1 MSTETTHIPVQKDAE
16 ISAPLKALIRGVYL
30 LRLFLTS
37 FIKSRKSQVLT
48 ILGLLPVVV
57 MVAWGVP
64 PPARIFF
71 RDFVQT
77 LYISLLIPLS
87 GLLLGTAALSDEI
100 ESHTIVQLV
109 TRPVRRIEILIWR
122 YIATVIAGT
131 IISIIVTSGFYI
143 SVTISEGIPIEML
156 TGFWLVCT
164 VCNAVY
170 CAIFM
175 LLGIALK
182 RPLVWGVVIT
192 LYEQLLGVVAIF
204 FEGAVF
210 SLSGHILNYGQLF
223 VDYSYS
229 IPNWPPVMSGSVLVV
244 IVLICIALSAIL
256 FRVKDLA

>member
-1 MSTETTHIPVQKDAE
+1 MSTETTQTPVRKDGE
-16 ISAPLKALIRGVYL
+16 LSPPLRTLIRGIYL
-30 LRLFLTS
+30 VSLFLTS

-64 PPARIFF
+64 PPARFFF

-131 IISIIVTSGFYI
+131 IISIIVTSGFYVSVVI
-143 SVTISEGIPIEML
+143 SDEIPFEML
-156 TGFWLVCT
+156 TGFWLVCA

-204 FEGAVF
+204 FEGVVF

-229 IPNWPPVMSGSVLVV
+229 IPGWPPLNSGWVLVV
-244 IVLICIALSAIL
+244 IVLVCISLSAIM
-256 FRVKDLA
+256 FRAKDLA

>member
-1 MSTETTHIPVQKDAE
+1 MSTETTQTTIQKNGE
-16 ISAPLKALIRGVYL
+16 LSAPLKTIFRGIYL
-30 LRLFLTS
+30 VKLFLIS
-37 FIKSRKSQVLT
+37 FVKSRKSQVLT

-64 PPARIFF
+64 PPARFFF

-143 SVTISEGIPIEML
+143 SVVFSEEIPLEML
-156 TGFWLVCT
+156 TGFWVVCA

-229 IPNWPPVMSGSVLVV
+229 IPNWPPSLSGSVLAILV
-244 IVLICIALSAIL
+244 ILCIILSAVL
-256 FRVKDLA
+256 FRRKDLA

>member
-1 MSTETTHIPVQKDAE
+1 GELQG
-16 ISAPLKALIRGVYL
+16 PLKTLIRGLYL
-30 LRLFLTS
+30 VRLFLTS
-37 FIKSRKSQVLT
+37 FVKSRKSQVLT
-48 ILGLLPVVV
+48 LLGLLPVFV

-64 PPARIFF
+64 PPARFFF

-122 YIATVIAGT
+122 YVATVIAGT
-131 IISIIVTSGFYI
+131 IISVIVTSGFYFSVVI
-143 SVTISEGIPIEML
+143 SDAIPFEML
-156 TGFWLVCT
+156 TGFWSVCA

-223 VDYSYS
+223 VDYTYN
-229 IPNWPPVMSGSVLVV
+229 IPNWPPLMSGWVLLVIILVSISLSV
-244 IVLICIALSAIL
+244 IL
-256 FRVKDLA
+256 FKVKDLA

>member
-1 MSTETTHIPVQKDAE
+1 MSTETTQTPVRKDGE
-16 ISAPLKALIRGVYL
+16 LSPPLRTLMRGIYL
-30 LRLFLTS
+30 VTLFLTS
-37 FIKSRKSQVLT
+37 FRKSRKSQVLA

-57 MVAWGVP
+57 MVAWDVP
-64 PPARIFF
+64 SPARFFF

-122 YIATVIAGT
+122 YIATVIAGI

-143 SVTISEGIPIEML
+143 SVVISDEIPIEML
-156 TGFWLVCT
+156 TGFWSVCA

-170 CAIFM
+170 CARFM

-204 FEGAVF
+204 FEGVVF

-229 IPNWPPVMSGSVLVV
+229 IPGWPPLNSGWALVV
-244 IVLICIALSAIL
+244 IVIVCISLSAIM
-256 FRVKDLA
+256 FRAKDLA

>member
-1 MSTETTHIPVQKDAE
+1 MSAETTQTTLQKDGE
-16 ISAPLKALIRGVYL
+16 LSAPLKTIIRGVYL
-30 LRLFLTS
+30 VKLFLIS
-37 FIKSRKSQVLT
+37 FVKSRKSQVLT

-57 MVAWGVP
+57 MIAWGVP
-64 PPARIFF
+64 PPARFFF

-131 IISIIVTSGFYI
+131 LISIIVTSGFYI
-143 SVTISEGIPIEML
+143 SVVVSDEIPFEML
-156 TGFWLVCT
+156 IGFWSVCA

-210 SLSGHILNYGQLF
+210 SLSGHILNYGQLL
-223 VDYSYS
+223 VDYSYN
-229 IPNWPPVMSGSVLVV
+229 IPLWPPLNSGWLLVV
-244 IVLICIALSAIL
+244 IIIVSISLSMIL

>member
-1 MSTETTHIPVQKDAE
+1 MSTETTQTTIRKKGE
-16 ISAPLKALIRGVYL
+16 LSAPLKTIIRGVYL
-30 LRLFLTS
+30 VKLFLTS
-37 FIKSRKSQVLT
+37 FVKSRKSQVLT

-64 PPARIFF
+64 PPARFFF
-71 RDFVQT
+71 RDFMQT

-143 SVTISEGIPIEML
+143 SVVVSEEIPLELL
-156 TGFWLVCT
+156 TGFWVVCA

-223 VDYSYS
+223 ADYTYS
-229 IPNWPPVMSGSVLVV
+229 IPNWPPALSGSVLAVLV
-244 IVLICIALSAIL
+244 ILCIMLSAIL
-256 FRVKDLA
+256 FRGKDLA

>member
-1 MSTETTHIPVQKDAE
+1 MSTEATQTMAQE
-16 ISAPLKALIRGVYL
+16 NNELSAPLKTIIRGVYL
-30 LRLFLTS
+30 VKLFLTS
-37 FIKSRKSQVLT
+37 FVKSRKSQVLI
-48 ILGLLPVVV
+48 ILGLLPVLV
-57 MVAWGVP
+57 MIAWDVP
-64 PPARIFF
+64 SPARFFF

-109 TRPVRRIEILIWR
+109 TRPIRRIEILIWR
-122 YIATVIAGT
+122 YIATVIAGI
-131 IISIIVTSGFYI
+131 IISIIVTSGFYL
-143 SVTISEGIPIEML
+143 SVVVSEEIPLEML
-156 TGFWLVCT
+156 TGFWFVCA

-229 IPNWPPVMSGSVLVV
+229 IPNWPPLNSGSILLV
-244 IVLICIALSAIL
+244 IVLVCIALSAIL
-256 FRVKDLA
+256 FRRKDLA

>member
-1 MSTETTHIPVQKDAE
+1 MSAEPIQTPVQKE
-16 ISAPLKALIRGVYL
+16 GELSSPLKALFRGLYL
-30 LRLFLTS
+30 LRLFLLS
-37 FIKSRKSQVLT
+37 FVKSRKSQVLT
-48 ILGLLPVVV
+48 ILGLLPAIV
-57 MVAWGVP
+57 MIALGVP
-64 PPARIFF
+64 PPAQIFF

-122 YIATVIAGT
+122 FFATVIAGT
-131 IISIIVTSGFYI
+131 IISIVVTSGFYVSI
-143 SVTISEGIPIEML
+143 SISAEIPFEML
-156 TGFWLVCT
+156 TGFWPVCA

-170 CAIFM
+170 CSIFM

-223 VDYSYS
+223 ADYNYN
-229 IPNWPPVMSGSVLVV
+229 IPDWPPLMSGWILLV
-244 IVLICIALSAIL
+244 IVLVCIALSGIL